1 MCPLAPRVV
10 VVAALLAAAA
20 PAGAGPSITLNGV
33 KIDGV
38 TGQRFESCTVV
49 IDERGDVHI
58 EAKGYAVTSGDAARQ
73 PVPRAPAAE
82 GGTPERVT
90 RRYFLYTE
98 QKPPGA
104 QFDLNVFI
112 NAQWIREVKASEVQ
126 THAEITKYLRPG
138 ANKVTLAATKR
149 LGGDPSPPGSD
160 VALRIVIGEGNVGG
174 DHLMID
180 RPLVETA
187 RMAAELDD
195 KTEEFVIDAR

>member
-1 MCPLAPRVV
+1 MRPLAPCVA
-10 VVAALLAAAA
+10 AALLAAAA
-20 PAGAGPSITLNGV
+20 PAAAGPSITLNGV

-38 TGQRFESCTVV
+38 TGQRFDNCTVV
-49 IDERGDVHI
+49 IDENGDVHI

-73 PVPRAPAAE
+73 PVSTPPAE

-112 NAQWIREVKASEVQ
+112 NARWIREVRANEIQ

-138 ANKVTLAATKR
+138 ANKITLAATKR
-149 LGGDPSPPGSD
+149 LGGDPSPPGGD
-160 VALRIVIGEGNVGG
+160 VALRIIIGEGNVGG